1 MSPVAFGIVFGNEN
15 GESWSEFWE
24 FVKKLHPTMDIGD
37 VTIIT
42 DQDKGQMNAIED
54 WMPEAGH
61 FHCSHHRRGNI
72 IKNRGGGGGKIKYS
86 ALWMY
91 NKLMGCRTVDQIQ
104 ATKDSCFPHMDHK
117 DIAYLNKLSPPP
129 KNVGR
134 LIYAYDP
141 T

>member
-1 MSPVAFGIVFGNEN
+1 
-15 GESWSEFWE
+15 
-24 FVKKLHPTMDIGD
+24 MDIGD